1 MHVSEGILHVMG
13 ETLYSHKVWM
23 DSLTV
28 REGIALTL
36 KSEKKK
42 WQILSSTH
50 CYTGKGIEIINGF
63 PEVLKIWL
71 FLQGKTLTKDIACNG
86 THFMSSIFLCRYIS
100 KIAETSVKVVF
111 LRKGSNTPELLLHL
125 YPCSQ
130 QTEITLLSKAQ
141 TKITLVENRLWAS
154 WLQLFP
160 ALKD

>member
-1 MHVSEGILHVMG
+1 
-13 ETLYSHKVWM
+13 
-23 DSLTV
+23 
-28 REGIALTL
+28 
-36 KSEKKK
+36 
-42 WQILSSTH
+42 
-50 CYTGKGIEIINGF
+50 
-63 PEVLKIWL
+63 
-71 FLQGKTLTKDIACNG
+71 
-86 THFMSSIFLCRYIS
+86 MSSIFLCRYIS